1 MLTLDEARKIAD
13 ETVDGLNCYTE
24 YDKSFVFDNDE
35 VSCEGGPYP
44 VVIVKETG
52 KAVTYLHAVL
62 NGLLGDVLQEGKI

>member
-13 ETVDGLNCYTE
+13 ETVDGLNCYAE
-24 YDKSFVFDNDE
+24 YEKSFVFDNDE

>member
-13 ETVDGLNCYTE
+13 ETVGGLNCYTE
-24 YDKSFVFDNDE
+24 YEKSFVFDNDE